1 VELDRPVWEALREAS
16 VQPQRVVRAAW
27 LLVLNLQVLWERLAR
42 TLLRAP
48 SLEVATDS

>member
-1 VELDRPVWEALREAS
+1 MDRPVWEALRGAWE
-16 VQPQRVVRAAW
+16 QQRQRVVRAAW
-27 LLVLNLQVLWERLAR
+27 LLVLKLQVLWERLAR